1 MEFPITSIFIV
12 EEKTDVKQNM
22 NRIFVAQ
29 TLRLSHF
36 IDSPRVLFVQ
46 QHIHLQALYF
56 SKIFGEN
63 ETNYTLCKLG

>member
-12 EEKTDVKQNM
+12 EEKTDVEQNM

-36 IDSPRVLFVQ
+36 IDPSSILFVQ
-46 QHIHLQALYF
+46 QPIHWQAL
-56 SKIFGEN
+56 
-63 ETNYTLCKLG
+63 

>member
-22 NRIFVAQ
+22 NRISVAQ

-36 IDSPRVLFVQ
+36 IDSSRILFVQ
-46 QHIHLQALYF
+46 QRIQLTGPLLLQNLYGNWNQLQ
-56 SKIFGEN
+56 IV
-63 ETNYTLCKLG
+63 